1 MNRFVRFLLVAV
13 LALALPLQTVG
24 AATMTLCARD
34 HAPHAAAHAVAT
46 EVDGSAHDACHA
58 KPAQNTDCNQCSL
71 CHVAC
76 ASALP
81 SGTPVLSDV
90 LQDVHVAALTIGTAS
105 HLPDL
110 VLKPPR
116 GDLR

>member
-1 MNRFVRFLLVAV
+1 MSRFARFLLVAV
-13 LALALPLQTVG
+13 LALALPLQTLG

-34 HAPHAAAHAVAT
+34 HAPLAAAHVVAT
-46 EVDGSAHDACHA
+46 DVDGSAHEACHA

-71 CHVAC
+71 CHLAC

-81 SGTPVLSDV
+81 SDAPLLSAV